1 MSLRLDPTAAAAVR
15 AHLLRAYPEEGCGV
29 LLGREVGA
37 DRFVERA
44 IGFANAREDSRHD
57 RYLIAPDQFL
67 VAEREARAGG
77 QDVLGVF
84 HSHPDHPAR
93 PSGFD
98 LEHAWPYYSYLI
110 VSVEGGRIAEARS
123 WRLAEDRASFDP
135 EELDRSAVAIA
146 GGGSGEPR

>member
-1 MSLRLDPTAAAAVR
+1 MTLRLDAVAAAAVR
-15 AHLLRAYPEEGCGV
+15 AHVVRTYPEEGCGV
-29 LLGREVGA
+29 LLGRQVGE

-44 IGFANAREDSRHD
+44 IGFENARADSRHN

-67 VAEREARAGG
+67 IAEREARSRGL
-77 QDVLGVF
+77 DVVGVF

-93 PSGFD
+93 PSSFD

-110 VSVEGGRIAEARS
+110 LSVIGGEVAEARA
-123 WRLAEDRASFDP
+123 WRLADDRAAFNP
-135 EELDRSAVAIA
+135 EELDMTAVPA